1 MENIRT
7 EISSL
12 RNQQNLNV
20 RSQSI
25 PRALNSLLA
34 SSPGNEKTDPSAL
47 TNPTRVKKLTKFFG
61 DEPPLLRLFLKKLG
75 YEVRI
80 RFAYLPPP
88 IPLPSPVTRINKD
101 GLFLFY
107 FVVLQKYAGVFESE
121 KIGMVELPYLTEER
135 LQKMGIPMGP
145 RLRILQEA
153 QISFCRDSVYVV

>member
-75 YEVRI
+75 YE
-80 RFAYLPPP
+80 
-88 IPLPSPVTRINKD
+88 
-101 GLFLFY
+101 
-107 FVVLQKYAGVFESE
+107 KYAGAFESE

>member
-80 RFAYLPPP
+80 RFAYLPPHP
-88 IPLPSPVTRINKD
+88 PPLSRNEDKQGWTVFI
-101 GLFLFY
+101 LFCC
-107 FVVLQKYAGVFESE
+107 LQKYAGVFESE

>member
-80 RFAYLPPP
+80 RFAYLPPRSNP
-88 IPLPSPVTRINKD
+88 PPLPRNKD
-101 GLFLFY
+101 KKEWTVFILFCCVTEIRRSFRKWKNRY
-107 FVVLQKYAGVFESE
+107 GRIAVPDGR
-121 KIGMVELPYLTEER
+121 KITKNGDTDGTQIEDITR
-135 LQKMGIPMGP
+135 STNI
-145 RLRILQEA
+145 IL
-153 QISFCRDSVYVV
+153 